1 MAEIST
7 LIRPEGDTAG
17 AMRTPDDLTRLLEVF
32 RVPGWP
38 YTDFSAGG
46 AYEGALERWSLLD
59 ELAGRA
65 GGRSA

>member
-7 LIRPEGDTAG
+7 LTRSAH
-17 AMRTPDDLTRLLEVF
+17 AAASALRTPDDLSRLLEVF

-46 AYEGALERWSLLD
+46 VYEAALERWSLLD

-65 GGRSA
+65 GGKAA